1 MFDRSIP
8 FADNV
13 DAQIFFIARLP
24 RVLAAALVGA
34 ALALAGVVF
43 QALLRNPLASPDTL
57 GVSAGAAL
65 GAVLAITFNA
75 DFSLLGVTAVPLAS
89 FAGSIG
95 ALVIVYGLSAARRRG
110 TSTLVLLLAGV
121 TLTVAP
127 LGDLGIRPL
136 PGRLHRDAPDRPV
149 ADGVARRRRVH
160 ADRGGGGADGHRDH
174 GLRDAA
180 ADP

>member
-1 MFDRSIP
+1 M
-8 FADNV
+8 
-13 DAQIFFIARLP
+13 
-24 RVLAAALVGA
+24 LAAALVGA

-110 TSTLVLLLAGV
+110 TSTLVLLLAGRDADR
-121 TLTVAP
+121 AP
-127 LGDLGIRPL
+127 VGDLGIRPL
-136 PGRLHRDAPDRPV
+136 PRGLHRDAPDRPL

-160 ADRGGGGADGHRDH
+160 ADRGRGGADGHRDH
-174 GLRDAA
+174 RLRDAA
-180 ADP
+180 RAFST